1 MHREILI
8 PSAQKKGKFKMT
20 VDNSNLNAVKPE
32 AGEGGLVNPLS
43 KEFNMENSIDD
54 VVDLEEFTLAGKPVP
69 ANKKYRLR
77 IDKTKVV
84 VDVPE
89 MNGRQILAL
98 VGMTTE
104 KHLLR
109 QKIHGHVHPVGP
121 DQIVSFLA
129 PGVERFMTIPNEVTE
144 GEGLQPRRQVP
155 LLAQDVLYLDS
166 LGLRWETVVEQQV
179 KAVIIF
185 GWAIPPGYNVPA
197 ADVHVR
203 FSEGYPDAQ
212 LDMAYFSP
220 HLVRAD
226 QRNINNLSGLE
237 FDGRGWQQW
246 SRHRTAASAWRPGED
261 DLSTHMALVTDW
273 LVTELR
279 K

>member
-1 MHREILI
+1 MHPEILI
-8 PSAQKKGKFKMT
+8 RGAQKKGRFKMT
-20 VDNSNLNAVKPE
+20 VDNSKLNAVKPE
-32 AGEGGLVNPLS
+32 DGLVNPLS
-43 KEFNMENSIDD
+43 KELNMENSIDD
-54 VVDLEEFTLAGKPVP
+54 VVDLEEFAATGKPVP
-69 ANKKYRLR
+69 ANKRYRLR
-77 IDKTKVV
+77 IDKAKVV

-89 MNGRQILAL
+89 MNGRQILAQ
-98 VGMTTE
+98 VGMTPE
-104 KHLLR
+104 KHVLR
-109 QKIHGHVHPVGP
+109 QKIRGEVHPVGP

-144 GEGLQPRRQVP
+144 GEGLQSRRQVS
-155 LLAQDVLYLDS
+155 LLTQDVLYLDS
-166 LGLRWETVVEQQV
+166 LGLRWETIIEQKV
-179 KAVIIF
+179 KAVIIY
-185 GWAIPPGYNVPA
+185 GWTIPPGYNVPI

-220 HLVRAD
+220 DLMRAD
-226 QRNINNLSGLE
+226 LRSINNLSGLE

-246 SRHRTAASAWRPGED
+246 SRHRTTASAWRPGED
-261 DLSTHMALVTDW
+261 DLSTHMALATDW